1 MRERLIELIREA
13 RLKETYTTSNGKPA
27 TIIDRRIVD
36 ISEVGVLADYLLAN
50 GVIALPCKVGDNVY
64 AVDKRS
70 GLWWHGKIISM
81 YYANKNDI
89 QFAVAFDDGEV
100 AIYDWDSV
108 FPTKE
113 EAEQAL
119 RKEDEGK

>member
-1 MRERLIELIREA
+1 MRDRLIELIRKGMGKHEVTI
-13 RLKETYTTSNGKPA
+13 ENYVIPTS
-27 TIIDRRIVD
+27 DY
-36 ISEVGVLADYLLAN
+36 LADYLLAN
-50 GVIALPCKVGDNVY
+50 GVIVPPCKVGDKVY

-81 YYANKNDI
+81 YYCNKIEI

-108 FPTKE
+108 FLTKE

-119 RKEDEGK
+119 KGGAENGRT